1 MKFNVSSATLCNRLQ
16 TLSRVIASKNSIQ
29 ILDCILFE
37 LQDGL
42 LRLKAS
48 DSETTLVSTLN
59 VDEADS
65 NGVFAIKA
73 ATIINGLK
81 EIADQPITLEVN
93 PETHEIVIFYQNGR
107 SSFVGQG
114 GEEYPVY
121 PDIKDDAQQLSIDTN
136 VLLNGI
142 SRAIFATAEDE
153 IRPVMNGIYFDIT
166 PDSVTFVASDGHKL
180 VRDRSYTTHGGEQP
194 SAFILPKK
202 PAKMLKDILAKESGD
217 AIVKF
222 DDRNARV
229 ELENYVLS
237 CRLIEGRY
245 PNYNSVIP
253 QDNPFRV
260 TVDRVTLIGALRRVL
275 VFASSAT
282 SLVKLRV
289 DQNDLT
295 VSTQDIDFSTSAEEH
310 VLCDYSGTAMSIGF
324 KGPFLVDILN
334 SMAAQEVVLELA
346 DPSRAGVIVPA
357 EQEEQEDLLMLLMP
371 MMLNE

>member
-16 TLSRVIASKNSIQ
+16 TLSRVLASKNSIQ

-37 LQDGL
+37 LQDGK
-42 LRLKAS
+42 LRLTAS
-48 DSETTLVSTLN
+48 DSETTLVSTLD

-65 NGVFAIKA
+65 NGMFAIKA

-81 EIADQPITLEVN
+81 EISDQPITLDVN
-93 PETHEIVIFYQNGR
+93 PETHEIVIYYQNGR

-114 GEEYPVY
+114 GEEYPSY
-121 PDIKDDAQQLSIDTN
+121 PSISDSAQQLTIDAN

-153 IRPVMNGIYFDIT
+153 IRPVMNGVFFDIT

-180 VRDRSYTTHGGEQP
+180 VRDRSFTTHCEQP
-194 SAFILPKK
+194 ASFILPKK
-202 PAKMLKDILAKESGD
+202 PAKTLKDILAKENGD
-217 AIVKF
+217 AIVRF
-222 DDRNARV
+222 DDRNARI
-229 ELENYVLS
+229 ELENYTLN

-260 TVDRVTLIGALRRVL
+260 SVDRVTLIGALRRVL
-275 VFASSAT
+275 VFASTST

-334 SMAAQEVVLELA
+334 CMSSQEVVLELA

>member
-16 TLSRVIASKNSIQ
+16 TLSRVLASKNSIQ

-37 LQDGL
+37 LQDGK
-42 LRLKAS
+42 LRLTAS
-48 DSETTLVSTLN
+48 DSETTLVSTLD

-65 NGVFAIKA
+65 NGMFAIKA

-81 EIADQPITLEVN
+81 EISDQPITLDVN
-93 PETHEIVIFYQNGR
+93 PETHEIVIYYQNGR

-114 GEEYPVY
+114 GEEYPSY
-121 PDIKDDAQQLSIDTN
+121 PSISDSAQQLTIDAN

-153 IRPVMNGIYFDIT
+153 IRPVMNGVFFDIT

-180 VRDRSYTTHGGEQP
+180 VRDRSFTTHCEQP
-194 SAFILPKK
+194 ASFILPRK
-202 PAKMLKDILAKESGD
+202 PAKTLKDILAKENGD
-217 AIVKF
+217 AIVRF
-222 DDRNARV
+222 DDRNARI
-229 ELENYVLS
+229 ELENYTLN

-260 TVDRVTLIGALRRVL
+260 SVDRVTLIGALRRVL
-275 VFASSAT
+275 VFASTAT

-334 SMAAQEVVLELA
+334 CMSSQDVVLELA

>member
-16 TLSRVIASKNSIQ
+16 TLSRVLASKNSIQ

-37 LQDGL
+37 LQDGK
-42 LRLKAS
+42 LRLTAS
-48 DSETTLVSTLN
+48 DSETTLVSTLD

-65 NGVFAIKA
+65 NGMFAIKA

-81 EIADQPITLEVN
+81 EISDQPITLDVN
-93 PETHEIVIFYQNGR
+93 PETHEIVIYYQNGR

-114 GEEYPVY
+114 GEEYPSY
-121 PDIKDDAQQLSIDTN
+121 PSISDSAQQLTIDAN

-153 IRPVMNGIYFDIT
+153 IRPVMNGVFFDIT

-180 VRDRSYTTHGGEQP
+180 VRDRSFTTHGEQP
-194 SAFILPKK
+194 ASFILPKK
-202 PAKMLKDILAKESGD
+202 PAKTLKDILAKENGD

-229 ELENYVLS
+229 ELENYTLN

-260 TVDRVTLIGALRRVL
+260 SVDRVTLIGALRRVL
-275 VFASSAT
+275 VFASTST

-289 DQNDLT
+289 DQNDLI

-334 SMAAQEVVLELA
+334 CMSSQDVVLELA

>member
-16 TLSRVIASKNSIQ
+16 TLSRVLASKNSIQ

-37 LQDGL
+37 LQDGK
-42 LRLKAS
+42 LRLTAS
-48 DSETTLVSTLN
+48 DSETTLVSTLD

-65 NGVFAIKA
+65 NGMFAIKA

-81 EIADQPITLEVN
+81 EISDQPITLDVN
-93 PETHEIVIFYQNGR
+93 PETHEIVIYYQNGR

-114 GEEYPVY
+114 GEEYPSY
-121 PDIKDDAQQLSIDTN
+121 PSISDSAQQLTIDAN

-153 IRPVMNGIYFDIT
+153 IRPVMNGVFFDIT

-180 VRDRSYTTHGGEQP
+180 VRDRSFTTHCEQP
-194 SAFILPKK
+194 ASFILPKK
-202 PAKMLKDILAKESGD
+202 PAKTLKDILAKENGD

-229 ELENYVLS
+229 ELENYTLN

-260 TVDRVTLIGALRRVL
+260 SVDRVTLIGALRRVL
-275 VFASSAT
+275 VFASTST

-334 SMAAQEVVLELA
+334 SMSSQDVVLELA

>member
-16 TLSRVIASKNSIQ
+16 TLSRVLASKNSIQ

-37 LQDGL
+37 LQDGK
-42 LRLKAS
+42 LRLTAS
-48 DSETTLVSTLN
+48 DSETTLVSTLD

-65 NGVFAIKA
+65 NGMFAIKA

-81 EIADQPITLEVN
+81 EISDQPITLDVN
-93 PETHEIVIFYQNGR
+93 PETHEIVIYYQNGR

-114 GEEYPVY
+114 GEEYPSY
-121 PDIKDDAQQLSIDTN
+121 PSISDSAQQLTIDAN

-153 IRPVMNGIYFDIT
+153 IRPVMNGVFFDIT

-180 VRDRSYTTHGGEQP
+180 VRDRSFTTHGEQP
-194 SAFILPKK
+194 ASFILPKK
-202 PAKMLKDILAKESGD
+202 PAKTLKDILAKENGD
-217 AIVKF
+217 AIVRF
-222 DDRNARV
+222 DDRNARI
-229 ELENYVLS
+229 ELENYTLN

-260 TVDRVTLIGALRRVL
+260 SVDRVTLIGALRRVL
-275 VFASSAT
+275 VFASTST

-289 DQNDLT
+289 DQNDLI

-334 SMAAQEVVLELA
+334 CMSSQEVVLELA

>member
-16 TLSRVIASKNSIQ
+16 TLSRVLASKNSIQ

-37 LQDGL
+37 LQDGK
-42 LRLKAS
+42 LRLTAS
-48 DSETTLVSTLN
+48 DSETTLVSTLD

-65 NGVFAIKA
+65 NGMFAIKA

-81 EIADQPITLEVN
+81 EISDQPITLDVN
-93 PETHEIVIFYQNGR
+93 PETHEIVIYYQNGR

-114 GEEYPVY
+114 GEEYPSY
-121 PDIKDDAQQLSIDTN
+121 PSISDSAQQLTIDAN

-153 IRPVMNGIYFDIT
+153 IRPVMNGVFFDIT
-166 PDSVTFVASDGHKL
+166 PDSVTFLASDGHKL
-180 VRDRSYTTHGGEQP
+180 VRDRSFTTHCEQP
-194 SAFILPKK
+194 ASFILPKK
-202 PAKMLKDILAKESGD
+202 PAKTLKDILAKENGD

-229 ELENYVLS
+229 ELENYTLN

-260 TVDRVTLIGALRRVL
+260 SVDRVTLIGALRRVL
-275 VFASSAT
+275 VFASTST

-289 DQNDLT
+289 DQNDLI

-334 SMAAQEVVLELA
+334 CMSSQEVVLELA

>member
-16 TLSRVIASKNSIQ
+16 TLSRVLASKNSIQ

-37 LQDGL
+37 LQDGK
-42 LRLKAS
+42 LRLTAS
-48 DSETTLVSTLN
+48 DSETTLVSTLD

-65 NGVFAIKA
+65 NGMFAIKA

-81 EIADQPITLEVN
+81 EISDQPITLDVN
-93 PETHEIVIFYQNGR
+93 PETHEIVIYYQNGR

-114 GEEYPVY
+114 GEEYPSY
-121 PDIKDDAQQLSIDTN
+121 PSISDSAQQLTIDAN

-153 IRPVMNGIYFDIT
+153 IRPVMNGVFFDIT

-180 VRDRSYTTHGGEQP
+180 VRDRSFTTHCEQP
-194 SAFILPKK
+194 ASFILPRK
-202 PAKMLKDILAKESGD
+202 PAKTLKDILAKENGD
-217 AIVKF
+217 AIVRF
-222 DDRNARV
+222 DDRNARI
-229 ELENYVLS
+229 ELENYTLN

-260 TVDRVTLIGALRRVL
+260 SVDRVTLIGALRRVL
-275 VFASSAT
+275 VFASTAT

-334 SMAAQEVVLELA
+334 SMSSQDVVLELA

>member
-16 TLSRVIASKNSIQ
+16 TLSRVLASKNSIQ

-37 LQDGL
+37 LQDGK
-42 LRLKAS
+42 LRLTAS
-48 DSETTLVSTLN
+48 DSETTLVSTLD

-65 NGVFAIKA
+65 NGMFAIKA

-81 EIADQPITLEVN
+81 EISDQPITLDVN
-93 PETHEIVIFYQNGR
+93 PETHEIVIYYQNGR

-114 GEEYPVY
+114 GEEYPSY
-121 PDIKDDAQQLSIDTN
+121 PSISDSAQQLTIDAN

-153 IRPVMNGIYFDIT
+153 IRPVMNGVFFDIT

-180 VRDRSYTTHGGEQP
+180 VRDRSFTTHCEQP
-194 SAFILPKK
+194 ASFILPKK
-202 PAKMLKDILAKESGD
+202 PAKTLKDILAKENGD

-222 DDRNARV
+222 DDRNARI
-229 ELENYVLS
+229 ELENYTLN

-260 TVDRVTLIGALRRVL
+260 SVDRVTLIGALRRVL
-275 VFASSAT
+275 VFASTAT

-334 SMAAQEVVLELA
+334 SMSSQDVVLELA